1 MRRHRKS
8 LFRGRTNFI
17 VAAVLAASMVGT
29 VQARLTTGNDLMQ
42 HCIAAPDSFCA
53 GYIGGVVDTSHA
65 MFCFPPEVTKRQI
78 INITI
83 MYLRDH
89 PENLELFAPSLVI
102 KAMRA
107 AFPCKDGR

>member
-1 MRRHRKS
+1 MTK
-8 LFRGRTNFI
+8 TNLI
-17 VAAVLAASMVGT
+17 VAVVLAASIVGT
-29 VQARLTTGNDLMQ
+29 AQASLTTGNDLMQ
-42 HCIAAPDSFCA
+42 HCITAPDSFCA
-53 GYIGGVVDTSHA
+53 GYVGGVVDTSHA
-65 MFCFPPEVTKRQI
+65 MFCFPPEVAKRQI

>member
-1 MRRHRKS
+1 MRMTI
-8 LFRGRTNFI
+8 TNFI
-17 VAAVLAASMVGT
+17 VAAVFAVAMAGT
-29 VQARLTTGNDLMQ
+29 AQAKPTTGNDLMQ
-42 HCIAAPDSFCA
+42 YCIATPDGFCA
-53 GYIGGVVDTSHA
+53 GYVVGVIDTSYA
-65 MFCFPPEVTKRQI
+65 LFCFPAEVTKRQI

-89 PENLELFAPSLVI
+89 PEKLHLFAPSLVI